1 MLKNL
6 LCAKDSND
14 YIYRFEL
21 FIISDKEMEA
31 RRAKVLQVARVEQGL
46 KSTLIWKGTVLIY
59 PVSQPKV

>member
-14 YIYRFEL
+14 CLYRFEL

-46 KSTLIWKGTVLIY
+46 KSTLT
-59 PVSQPKV
+59 